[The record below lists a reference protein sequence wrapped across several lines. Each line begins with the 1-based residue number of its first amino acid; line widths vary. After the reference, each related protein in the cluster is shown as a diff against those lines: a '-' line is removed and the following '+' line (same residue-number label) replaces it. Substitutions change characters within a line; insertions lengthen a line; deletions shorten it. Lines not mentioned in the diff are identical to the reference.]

1 MPLTPAPARHQ
12 FLSTTNPQPNRVSL
26 TALDNYDPVTV
37 DDAVQ
42 TLLAPMGGMNNF
54 IKPGQKVLIKP
65 NMLSGKDPARAVT
78 THPQIVRAVINL
90 AMSAG
95 GLVSVGDS
103 PGIGSPAAVARKTGI
118 LEVIAE
124 TGARFAPFADS
135 VIIHPSGSTLHQL
148 EVARDILDA
157 DVIINLPKLKTHQMM
172 GLTCAVKNMF
182 GALIGMRK
190 PGMHLQ
196 AGADK
201 LLFARMLLEI
211 CETLTPTLNI
221 VDAVIGMEGE
231 GPGNGD
237 PVKIGALLAGTSA
250 QAVDTV
256 ATALVKMQPEQV
268 FTQQQAL
275 ATCRPL
281 ARLTELELVG
291 TPLTELQIDHFR
303 AAKMTDVNFGIPGYF
318 GRHLKHLLTAHPQVN
333 HQRCMRCHACV
344 KHCPPQA
351 MAIANDRLNINYDLC
366 IRCFCC
372 QELCPYAALSTRQG
386 LLLRL
391 SSRLRSISR

>member
-1 MPLTPAPARHQ
+1 MNVPCLPP
-12 FLSTTNPQPNRVSL
+12 SNRVSL
-26 TALDNYDPVTV
+26 TALGNYDP
-37 DDAVQ
+37 DATEAAVR
-42 TLLAPMGGMNNF
+42 TLLAPLGGMEAF
-54 IKPGQKVLIKP
+54 VRPGQKVLIKP
-65 NMLSGKDPARAVT
+65 NMLTGKSPERAVT
-78 THPQIVRAVINL
+78 THPQVVRAVIRL
-90 AMSAG
+90 VMAAG
-95 GLVSVGDS
+95 GQVSVGDS
-103 PGIGSPAAVARKTGI
+103 PGIGSPAVVARKTGI
-118 LEVIAE
+118 LEVIEE
-124 TGARFAPFADS
+124 TGAHFAPFAES
-135 VIIHPSGSTLHQL
+135 VIVHPQGTTLHQI
-148 EVARDILDA
+148 EVAKDILDA

-196 AGADK
+196 AGVDK
-201 LLFARMLLEI
+201 NLFARMLLEI
-211 CETLTPTLNI
+211 CEALPPRLNI

-231 GPGNGD
+231 GPGSGD

-275 ATCRPL
+275 VGGRPL
-281 ARLTELELVG
+281 TRLAELELVG
-291 TPLTELQIDHFR
+291 SPLAELQVDHFH

-318 GRHLKHLLTAHPQVN
+318 GRRLKHLLTAHPQVD
-333 HQRCMRCHACV
+333 HQRCVRCHACV

-351 MAIANDRLNINYDLC
+351 MAIVNDRLSINYDLC

-372 QELCPYAALSTRQG
+372 QELCPHAALTTHQG

-391 SSRLRSISR
+391 SSRMRRTNRVKKDVI

>member
-1 MPLTPAPARHQ
+1 MSAITSPP
-12 FLSTTNPQPNRVSL
+12 PNRVSL
-26 TALDNYDPVTV
+26 LALDNYDSA
-37 DDAVQ
+37 AVETAVA
-42 TLLAPMGGMNNF
+42 TLLAPLGGMEAF
-54 IKPGQKVLIKP
+54 VKPGQQVLIKP

-78 THPQIVRAVINL
+78 THPQIVRAVIRL

-103 PGIGSPAAVARKTGI
+103 PGIGSPIAVARKTGI
-118 LEVIAE
+118 LDVIEE
-124 TGARFAPFADS
+124 TGARFAPFTDS
-135 VIIHPSGSTLHQL
+135 VIIHPQGTSLHQI
-148 EVARDILDA
+148 EVARDILAA

-196 AGADK
+196 AGTDK
-201 LLFARMLLEI
+201 NLFARMLLEI
-211 CETLTPTLNI
+211 CETLAPTLNI

-237 PVKIGALLAGTSA
+237 PVKIGVLLAGMSA

-275 ATCRPL
+275 ATGRPL
-281 ARLTELELVG
+281 ARLAELELDG
-291 TPLTELQIDHFR
+291 TPLAELQINHFR
-303 AAKMTDVNFGIPGYF
+303 AAKMTDVNFGIPGYL
-318 GRHLKHLLTAHPQVN
+318 GRRLKHLLTAHPQVD

-351 MAIANDRLNINYDLC
+351 MAIAKDRLNINYDLC

-391 SSRLRSISR
+391 SSLMRH

>member
-1 MPLTPAPARHQ
+1 MNTPDLPPA
-12 FLSTTNPQPNRVSL
+12 NRVSL
-26 TALDNYDPVTV
+26 TALDNYDPAAT
-37 DDAVQ
+37 AVAIS
-42 TLLAPMGGMNNF
+42 TLLAPLGGIEAF
-54 IKPGQKVLIKP
+54 VKPGQQVLIKP

-78 THPQIVRAVINL
+78 THPQIVRAVIKL
-90 AMSAG
+90 VMSAG
-95 GLVSVGDS
+95 GIVSVGDS
-103 PGIGSPAAVARKTGI
+103 PGIGSPTTVARKTGI
-118 LEVIAE
+118 LDVIEE
-124 TGARFAPFADS
+124 TGARFALFADS
-135 VIIHPSGSTLHQL
+135 VIIHPQGTTLHQI
-148 EVARDILDA
+148 EVARDILAA

-196 AGADK
+196 AGTDK
-201 LLFARMLLEI
+201 NLFARMLLEI
-211 CETLTPTLNI
+211 CETLTPTVNI
-221 VDAVIGMEGE
+221 VDAVVGMEGE
-231 GPGNGD
+231 GPGSGD
-237 PVKIGALLAGTSA
+237 PVKIGALLAGASA

-275 ATCRPL
+275 ATGRPL
-281 ARLTELELVG
+281 ARLAELELVG
-291 TPLTELQIDHFR
+291 TPLAELQIDHFR

-318 GRHLKHLLTAHPQVN
+318 GRRLKHLLTAHPQVD
-333 HQRCMRCHACV
+333 HQRCRRCHACV

-372 QELCPYAALSTRQG
+372 QELCPYAALSTHQG

-391 SSRLRSISR
+391 SSMLR

>member
-1 MPLTPAPARHQ
+1 MST
-12 FLSTTNPQPNRVSL
+12 TTNPPANRVSL
-26 TALDNYDPVTV
+26 TALDHYDPATV
-37 DDAVQ
+37 DEAIQ
-42 TLLAPMGGMNNF
+42 TLMAPLGGMNNF

-78 THPQIVRAVINL
+78 THPQVVRAVIRQ
-90 AMSAG
+90 AMAAG
-95 GLVSVGDS
+95 GQVSVGDS
-103 PGIGSPAAVARKTGI
+103 PGIGSPAVVARKTGI
-118 LEVIAE
+118 FEIIEE
-124 TGARFAPFADS
+124 TGAAFAPFSES
-135 VIIHPSGSTLHQL
+135 VIIHPKGATLHQL
-148 EVARDILDA
+148 EVAKDILDA
-157 DVIINLPKLKTHQMM
+157 DVIINVPKLKTHQMM

-201 LLFARMLLEI
+201 NLFARMLLEI
-211 CETLTPTLNI
+211 CEALPPTLNI

-231 GPGNGD
+231 GPGSGD

-256 ATALVKMQPEQV
+256 ATALVKMRPEQV

-275 ATCRPL
+275 AGGRPL

-291 TPLTELQIDHFR
+291 TPLIELQIDHFR

-318 GRHLKHLLTAHPQVN
+318 GRRLKHLLTAHPQVD
-333 HQRCMRCHACV
+333 HQRCVRCHACV
-344 KHCPPQA
+344 KHCPPHA
-351 MAIANDRLNINYDLC
+351 MAIEKNRLNINYDLC

-372 QELCPYAALSTRQG
+372 QELCPHAALTTHQG
-386 LLLRL
+386 FLLRL
-391 SSRLRSISR
+391 SSRLRRASRSLKEDN